1 MTWQYFLA
9 YLSILLVATISPG
22 PSMLLAI
29 NHGACHGIKK
39 TIYSGL
45 GNSIG
50 NLLMALVSIA
60 GLGALLLAS
69 GILFNAIKWIGIL
82 YLIYIGLKLI
92 LNPVKIDTPD
102 KNNFSQGT
110 KTLQRLFMDGFV
122 IAIGNPKGILFFTAL
137 FPQFINIE
145 SATGVSF
152 GIVFITL
159 GIIAFGCYMLYA
171 SLGSRI
177 NKLLHLY
184 SFRKMY
190 NRISGTIFIGAGIAM
205 AFTKK

>member
-1 MTWQYFLA
+1 MTWQYYLA
-9 YLSILLVATISPG
+9 YLSILLIATISPG

-39 TIYSGL
+39 TIFSGL
-45 GNSIG
+45 GNSLG
-50 NLLMALVSIA
+50 NLIMALVSIA

-69 GILFNAIKWIGIL
+69 GILFNIIKWIGIL
-82 YLIYIGLKLI
+82 YLIYIGTKLI
-92 LNPVKIDTPD
+92 FEPVKTDASE
-102 KNNFSQGT
+102 KNNFSQSS
-110 KTLQRLFMDGFV
+110 KTLQRLFIDGFV

-145 SATGVSF
+145 TTTRWSF

-159 GIIAFGCYMLYA
+159 RIIAFSCFMLYA

-190 NRISGTIFIGAGIAM
+190 NRVSGSIFIGTGLAI